1 MEQEANTKRLTMDTY
16 IDTLNGFGDKILTW
30 ADPEN
35 QYRGPTEVRK
45 NCVLF
50 LSRNPK
56 SVL

>member
-1 MEQEANTKRLTMDTY
+1 MDTY

-35 QYRGPTEVRK
+35 QYRGPTEVSK

-50 LSRNPK
+50 LCRGPK
-56 SVL
+56 KRSLN